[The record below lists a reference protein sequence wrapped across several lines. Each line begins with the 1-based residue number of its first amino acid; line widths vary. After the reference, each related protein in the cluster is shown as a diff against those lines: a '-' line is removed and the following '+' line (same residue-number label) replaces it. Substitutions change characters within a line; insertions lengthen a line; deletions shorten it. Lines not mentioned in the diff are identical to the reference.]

1 MQDDAPK
8 PKRRP
13 RPSRAASKPR
23 TLGKTGR
30 GLPYLW
36 WRPGRVDADGVDRTG
51 RWWIVHR
58 GKQVR
63 STGGG
68 AGKDAERQALQAL
81 NDYTASLSVIAPDE
95 AGGPRKNR
103 PASEVLVA
111 EVLDR
116 YREAKKGRIDPST
129 GEVKGGVARHNE
141 LAQRIETLLEWW
153 GVRTLDEV
161 DSATCAA
168 YVGARVG
175 TPWKTHGRA
184 GLTRAGELR
193 ATDGKPMR
201 RGHSKP
207 AKARVVT
214 EGGARRELE
223 DLRAAINAAIA
234 DGLTRD
240 TVRVTLP
247 QKGEERDRW
256 LTKGEAARILA
267 GAWRKVEVQTVHRG
281 PRKGE
286 QVVGRRVG
294 KHLARYV
301 LVALRTGTRSG
312 PVCAASFI
320 PEIGKPWMELRTETV
335 MVDRIERITVDGVE
349 YERRHQVPI
358 EKRVALFHR
367 KALGK
372 SAKKNKR
379 QPTVRMPDSLVH
391 HLWRWHHVLGQ
402 RYVVE
407 WNGQPVGS
415 TKRSFAN
422 LCFDLGFGDDV
433 VRHSLRHT
441 AVTWGM
447 QAGVDIWELA
457 GYVGMTVEMIERRYG
472 HHAPEH
478 MEGARAA
485 LGGRGRKRAA

>member
-1 MQDDAPK
+1 MPDDAPK
-8 PKRRP
+8 SKRI
-13 RPSRAASKPR
+13 RPSRAAAKPR

-36 WRPGRVDADGVDRTG
+36 WRPGRSDADGVDRSG
-51 RWWIVHR
+51 VWWIVHR
-58 GKQVR
+58 GRQVR
-63 STGGG
+63 SSGCGH
-68 AGKDAERQALQAL
+68 GKDQEREALRAL
-81 NDYTASLSVIAPDE
+81 DEYTASLSVVAPD
-95 AGGPRKNR
+95 AYGPRKNR
-103 PASEVLVA
+103 AAADVLVA

-116 YREAKKGRIDPST
+116 YLAAKKGRTDPVT
-129 GEVKGGVARHNE
+129 GEVKGGVARHHE
-141 LAQRIETLLEWW
+141 LAQRVLTLLEWW
-153 GVRTLDEV
+153 GERTLDEV

-168 YVGARVG
+168 YVASRVG
-175 TPWKTHGRA
+175 TPWKAHARA
-184 GLTRAGELR
+184 GLDRDGNPRAGD
-193 ATDGKPMR
+193 AGPVR

-207 AKARVVT
+207 TKQRVVT

-240 TVRVTLP
+240 VVRVTLP
-247 QKGEERDRW
+247 EKGQERDRW
-256 LTKGEAARILA
+256 LTKAEAARILR

-281 PRKGE
+281 ARKGE

-294 KHLARYV
+294 RHLARFV

-312 PVCAASFI
+312 PVCNASF
-320 PEIGKPWMELRTETV
+320 EKVVGKPWMELTTETTV
-335 MVDRIERITVDGVE
+335 EERIETVTVDGAV
-349 YERRHQVPI
+349 YERKVQVPVI
-358 EKRVALFHR
+358 KRVAIFHR
-367 KALGK
+367 KAVGRK
-372 SAKKNKR
+372 EADNKR
-379 QPTVRMPDSLVH
+379 APTVRMPDSLVA
-391 HLWRWHHVLGQ
+391 HLWRWRFKLGQ
-402 RYVVE
+402 TYVVE
-407 WNGQPVGS
+407 WNNNPVGS

-422 LCFDLGFGDDV
+422 ICYDLGFGDDV

-447 QAGVDIWELA
+447 QEGVDIWELA

-472 HHAPEH
+472 HHSPKH